1 MTSRSVGRSHGIDGD
16 YLGQVYKDHL
26 SGYEHWDQKA
36 HAKEWILTAKNMGRH
51 LSIDESM
58 YCGRL
63 YTFVS
68 NKDAHGGRGT
78 VIAIIAGVKAA
89 TVLRWLLEIPEEERR
104 GVLDV
109 SMDFS
114 DSMKLIAQTA
124 FPNARISL
132 DRFHVFQDLN
142 RYFMKAF
149 SDVRDKVLVA
159 IKHEKAAYDRKV
171 ERCAKNRRTYRVRH
185 PKRYKGRKRG
195 RKAKWRKKDFKPST
209 MKNGESKMDFLRR
222 SFYTLR
228 TCPDK
233 WSDEQWE
240 RMNILFE
247 EFPELKEAFD
257 LKEEFRKLY
266 WSKRDKEEYKDSL
279 PAMEERNAL
288 KETVRENLHVWFD
301 HVKKSKSPGMK
312 TFMRTIKERE
322 EDLLN
327 YYETSSGQN
336 CMASLTCRS
345 SSTES
350 VRYMD
355 DWFCLCLCSHAGL
368 WRSATEKSGCAI
380 IRKIRIIRC

>member
-36 HAKEWILTAKNMGRH
+36 HAKEWILTAKNMGRL

-78 VIAIIAGVKAA
+78 IIAIIAGVKAA

-149 SDVRDKVLVA
+149 S
-159 IKHEKAAYDRKV
+159 
-171 ERCAKNRRTYRVRH
+171 
-185 PKRYKGRKRG
+185 

-240 RMNILFE
+240 RMDILFE

-322 EDLLN
+322 EDSIKEREEDLLN
-327 YYETSSGQN
+327 YYETFVTNASAESLNSGIKGFRAELHGISN
-336 CMASLTCRS
+336 LPFFFYRVC
-345 SSTES
+345 
-350 VRYMD
+350 
-355 DWFCLCLCSHAGL
+355 
-368 WRSATEKSGCAI
+368 
-380 IRKIRIIRC
+380 KIYG